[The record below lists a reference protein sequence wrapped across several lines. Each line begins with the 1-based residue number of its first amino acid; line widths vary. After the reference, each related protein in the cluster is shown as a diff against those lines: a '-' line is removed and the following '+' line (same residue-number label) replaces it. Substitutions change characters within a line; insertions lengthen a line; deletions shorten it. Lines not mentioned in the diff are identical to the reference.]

1 MSEAPAPPGAE
12 PPGPLEPLDELGV
25 LAEATALAASGYLDG
40 VTSVARGDAPAT
52 ALPVLLLA
60 VSEVSVAGARLGA
73 LADVEAAPAAPAATS
88 ASEDVSALRGAL
100 AAVLAGVDDYADVR
114 DPLTSADVVAGRLS
128 DDLAE
133 VAAAL
138 VPGLRAHAEG
148 RGDEAL
154 AVWQASYLAGWGA
167 RAASALRVLQSLLA
181 HVRQQP

>member
-1 MSEAPAPPGAE
+1 MSEALPADPVD
-12 PPGPLEPLDELGV
+12 EPLDDLAV

-73 LADVEAAPAAPAATS
+73 LADVETGGAPGAAPQD
-88 ASEDVSALRGAL
+88 EDLTGLREAL
-100 AAVLAGVDDYADVR
+100 AAVLAGVDEYTDLL
-114 DPLTSADVVAGRLS
+114 DPLTSREVVPGRLS

-133 VAAAL
+133 VAGAL
-138 VPGLRAHAEG
+138 VAGLRAHADG
-148 RGDEAL
+148 RADDAL
-154 AVWQASYLAGWGA
+154 AAWQSSYLAGWGA

-181 HVRQQP
+181 HVRQQA

>member
-1 MSEAPAPPGAE
+1 MSEAPAASGA
-12 PPGPLEPLDELGV
+12 EPLDELGV

-73 LADVEAAPAAPAATS
+73 LADVEAAPSTAAP
-88 ASEDVSALRGAL
+88 EDVSALREAL
-100 AAVLAGVDDYADVR
+100 AAVLAGVDEYADVL
-114 DPLTSADVVAGRLS
+114 DPLTSRDVVPGRLS

-133 VAAAL
+133 VAASL
-138 VPGLRAHAEG
+138 VTGLRAHAEG

-154 AVWQASYLAGWGA
+154 AAWQASYLAGWGA

-181 HVRQQP
+181 HVRQQA

>member
-1 MSEAPAPPGAE
+1 MSEAPAASGA
-12 PPGPLEPLDELGV
+12 EPLDELGV

-73 LADVEAAPAAPAATS
+73 LADVEAAPAAPAAP
-88 ASEDVSALRGAL
+88 EDVSALRDAL
-100 AAVLAGVDDYADVR
+100 AAVLAGVDDYADVLE
-114 DPLTSADVVAGRLS
+114 PLTSPEVVARRLS

-138 VPGLRAHAEG
+138 VPGLRASAEG

-154 AVWQASYLAGWGA
+154 AAWQASYLADWGA
-167 RAASALRVLQSLLA
+167 RAASALRALQSLLA
-181 HVRQQP
+181 HVRQHP